1 MCISIKKYLL
11 HHNITNCYLFY
22 FLFPSKTAEDTFG
35 RIESEHSITA
45 ANAFKYDGYHALVV
59 FKTHH
64 PLLFSEEQFMDFMS
78 TAMKW

>member
-1 MCISIKKYLL
+1 MFIFIDKYLS
-11 HHNITNCYLFY
+11 NQIITNCY